1 MLGQHGW
8 KSKPTPRRGFTVVE
22 ARRVGPASPVVA
34 AVHDSLQGVHLFRAA
49 ADEAM
54 SRCRHLVVLD
64 YGERALHEELA
75 DETNDLDPRER
86 KTLRTLLSNP
96 HVRVIRTDP
105 TKSDIERTVEYCES
119 VEASLLVIGADHIGA
134 EDLTPS
140 LSGRIFKADLDVL
153 VLADP
158 GHSHPDVSDQG
169 ESGKRPTGKRPN

>member
-1 MLGQHGW
+1 MLAQHGW

-22 ARRVGPASPVVA
+22 AKRVESTSPVVV
-34 AVHDSLQGVHLFRAA
+34 AVHDSLQAVHLFRAA

-64 YGERALHEELA
+64 YGETSLQEGLA
-75 DETNDLDPRER
+75 DETTDIDPRER

-105 TKSDIERTVEYCES
+105 VGTDIERTVAYCES
-119 VEASLLVIGADHIGA
+119 VRACLLVIGADHVGA
-134 EDLTPS
+134 EGITPS
-140 LSGRIFKADLDVL
+140 LSGRIFNADFDVL

-158 GHSHPDVSDQG
+158 GSRDVSDQAQ
-169 ESGKRPTGKRPN
+169 SGKNIN